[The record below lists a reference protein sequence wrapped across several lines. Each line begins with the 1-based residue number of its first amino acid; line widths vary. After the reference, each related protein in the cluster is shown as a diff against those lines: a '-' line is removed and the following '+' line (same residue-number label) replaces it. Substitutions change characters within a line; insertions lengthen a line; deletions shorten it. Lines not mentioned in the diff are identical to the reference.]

1 MARVVARKLGPPCEL
16 QTLLEPKKGR
26 FEGNSRGLR
35 LKFMPSA
42 VWLR

>member
-1 MARVVARKLGPPCEL
+1 MAWAMTRKVGPPCEL
-16 QTLLEPKKGR
+16 QTILEPKKGR